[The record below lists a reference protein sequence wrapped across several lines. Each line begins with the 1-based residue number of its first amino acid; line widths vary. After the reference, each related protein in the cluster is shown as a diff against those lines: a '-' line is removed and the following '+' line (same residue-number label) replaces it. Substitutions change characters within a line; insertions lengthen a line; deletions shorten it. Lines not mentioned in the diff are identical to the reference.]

1 MPTDECDVARQAL
14 YLQKHLEVHLEGM
27 QCATTISS
35 KDASSPGD
43 VLAFQPRDMHPPLRG
58 AAAAAAFARRCAAV
72 LGLPT
77 FERQRH
83 HDAVEALVA
92 HRELTLVPPV
102 CLVPPAH
109 VCDRFVGVPPQ
120 VEHRVCTAD
129 GARAVLPPFA
139 VHQGPAARRQ
149 RPRDSSGSPHD
160 APPGEPLGVLCLRA
174 VHVLEGYP
182 ARGQR
187 RRIGALH
194 VQGRDRGDDGVERAS
209 GSTVLV
215 AYPEPLVE
223 LRQARVAR
231 SIFAPHP

>member
-1 MPTDECDVARQAL
+1 MHRDGT
-14 YLQKHLEVHLEGM
+14 
-27 QCATTISS
+27 QCTTTISS

-43 VLAFQPRDMHPPLRG
+43 VLALQPRDMHPPLRG
-58 AAAAAAFARRCAAV
+58 AADAAAFARRLPAGLVRCGGRCAAV
-72 LGLPT
+72 LGGPT
-77 FERQRH
+77 FERQRP
-83 HDAVEALVA
+83 HDAVEALVT
-92 HRELTLVPPV
+92 HRVLILVPPV

-139 VHQGPAARRQ
+139 VHQCPAARRQ
-149 RPRDSSGSPHD
+149 RLRDSSGSPHD

-182 ARGQR
+182 ERGQR
-187 RRIGALH
+187 RRLGALQ
-194 VQGRDRGDDGVERAS
+194 VQGRDRRDDGVEGGN

-215 AYPEPLVE
+215 AHPQTLVE
-223 LRQARVAR
+223 LRQVRVAR